1 MALNYVLVKSKN
13 EIFLVDCVQK
23 NVRIEVLE
31 LEGDLRGSA
40 GQPARHAET
49 RRRTSC
55 NF

>member
-13 EIFLVDCVQK
+13 KIFLFDCVQK
-23 NVRIEVLE
+23 DVRIEVLE
-31 LEGDLRGSA
+31 LEGDLRGSP
-40 GQPARHAET
+40 GWPACHAET